1 MSGSNVVA
9 VKKELFRRLGEA
21 MEFTGVQVVY
31 CWPRDVGR
39 ELIYGGTARVDHK
52 LIAMRGGSAS
62 RLPRDEQVTLRL
74 HIQVRNLQSDAAA
87 ADERVMELLT
97 VVEELLAGDPTL
109 AGFPNLLLAGVSGV
123 ELAEPAFDDDGV
135 TSGVGVEISYRSYLT

>member
-9 VKKELFRRLGEA
+9 VKKELFRRLSLEA
-21 MEFTGVQVVY
+21 ALTGVQISY
-31 CWPRDVGR
+31 AWKRDVGR
-39 ELIYGGTARVDHK
+39 ELIYGGTARIDHK
-52 LIAMRGGSAS
+52 LVAMRGGTAS

-97 VVEELLAGDPTL
+97 IVEELLAGDPTL
-109 AGFPNLLLAGVSGV
+109 AGFPNLLLAGVTAA